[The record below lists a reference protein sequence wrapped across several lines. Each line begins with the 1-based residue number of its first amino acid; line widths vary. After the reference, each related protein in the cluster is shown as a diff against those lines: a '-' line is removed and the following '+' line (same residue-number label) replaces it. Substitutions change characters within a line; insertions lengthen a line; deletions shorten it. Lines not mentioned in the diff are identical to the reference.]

1 MKKVAINGLGRIG
14 RAALKIILDEPELSL
29 VGINDLVSP
38 NNLAYLLKYDSVYG
52 RYGKTVTA
60 GEDHIT
66 VDDVDYKV
74 YSEKNPGLLPW
85 AELDVDIVFECT
97 GIFRTTEELERH
109 VQAGAKRVV
118 LSAPAKDDIPMVV
131 HGVNSYGGQQPI
143 VSCAS
148 CTTNCIAPV
157 MEVIGRRIG
166 VRKAVMTTIH
176 AYTSTQELVDGPS
189 KKLRRGRA
197 GACNLVPTTTGAAL
211 ATTKVLPQY
220 EGRFDGVAARVP
232 IPCGSIADMVIL
244 TEKPTTV
251 EEVNQVLT
259 EEAGSER
266 YQGILGVT
274 EEPLVSSDIT
284 GDGRASV
291 VDLSMTQVID
301 GDLIKIMSWYDNEW
315 GYATQMIKAAMAFH

>member
-14 RAALKIILDEPELSL
+14 RATMRMILDDPELTL
-29 VGINDLVSP
+29 VGINDLVPPS
-38 NNLAYLLKYDSVYG
+38 NLAYLLKYDTVYG
-52 RYGKTVTA
+52 RYGKSVTA
-60 GEDHIT
+60 EGDHIT
-66 VDDVDYKV
+66 VDGVDYKV
-74 YSEKNPGLLPW
+74 YSEKNPALLPW
-85 AELDVDIVFECT
+85 AELDVDAVFECT
-97 GIFRTTEELERH
+97 GIFLTTDALEKH

-118 LSAPAKDDIPMVV
+118 LSAPAKDDVPMVV
-131 HGVNSYGGQQPI
+131 HGVNTYEGQKP
-143 VSCAS
+143 VVCCAS

-176 AYTSTQELVDGPS
+176 AYTSTQGLVDSPS
-189 KKLRRGRA
+189 KKPRRGRA
-197 GACNLVPTTTGAAL
+197 AACNLVPTTTGAAR
-211 ATTKVLPQY
+211 ATTKVLPQF
-220 EGRFDGVAARVP
+220 EGCFDGVAARVP

-251 EEVNQVLT
+251 DEVNRVLT
-259 EEAGSER
+259 EEASSER
-266 YQGILGVT
+266 YQDILGVT

-301 GDLIKIMSWYDNEW
+301 GDLLKIMTWYDNEW
-315 GYATQMIKAAMAFH
+315 GYAAQMIKAAKAFQ